1 MTLGLHA
8 FSLFKMAFE
17 MQKSPSNNGVIVW
30 VWEFLWLYFFH
41 LKKMKEIRNNF
52 LSLSLLSQVVAL
64 EIWYFYFFLP
74 LSFTSDFSNKL
85 LNLILVRSVIRNIFT
100 LRQCPFWVLRI
111 SAWIWISS
119 KNILDYLPSKKQ
131 GMFCIIAQCFQQ

>member
-85 LNLILVRSVIRNIFT
+85 LKRKSAKVLEVLPATMFPERATT
-100 LRQCPFWVLRI
+100 LNPSATLSTLSPWV
-111 SAWIWISS
+111 SKTISS
-119 KNILDYLPSKKQ
+119 FWRPLSK
-131 GMFCIIAQCFQQ
+131 